1 MSIVLLGS
9 TSGSV
14 TLQEPAVAGTTVFNL
29 PATSGTVV
37 VTGTTP
43 SLNGIAFPATQSASA
58 DANTLDDYEEGT
70 WTPIIGGTGGQSGQS
85 YSGQEGH
92 YTKVGRVVTVNFRVV
107 LSAKGTITGSAVI
120 TGLPF
125 TIVNT
130 ITYASGAT
138 IWDNLAT
145 NWTSVFPKPGAGST
159 YATIDGTKSAVSA
172 SIVATT
178 SDIADNTQFNGSF
191 TYFTS

>member
-14 TLQEPAVAGTTVFNL
+14 TLQEPAVAGTTVFTL

-70 WTPIIGGTGGQSGQS
+70 WTATLVCTS
-85 YSGQEGH
+85 
-92 YTKVGRVVTVNFRVV
+92 
-107 LSAKGTITGSAVI
+107 GTITLNGANSISRYTKIGRLVNVSGYIEVNAI
-120 TGLPF
+120 SSPTGRLTLGGLPF
-125 TIVNT
+125 SQIATG
-130 ITYASGAT
+130 GAPVGT
-138 IWDNLAT
+138 CYFVTT
-145 NWTSVFPKPGAGST
+145 NSFTGVPWALGNGST
-159 YATIDGTKSAVSA
+159 GIFIDRNAGTGADSAIDLASAIKSTTEMYFNFTY
-172 SIVATT
+172 TT
-178 SDIADNTQFNGSF
+178 S
-191 TYFTS
+191 